1 MITQPVTFNY
11 IRSYLDRYRF
21 LELYY
26 RRSESTHKGKV
37 VPARV
42 ETVVLFLPDVWSCIP
57 TRLEWDGLLQN
68 YGKQLERK
76 LKAAVQQ
83 QQQQQQPQPQPESD
97 DQAAATD
104 EKASTSFF

>member
-1 MITQPVTFNY
+1 MC
-11 IRSYLDRYRF
+11 SDRYRF

-26 RRSESTHKGKV
+26 RRSESVHKGRV

-57 TRLEWDGLLQN
+57 TRLEWDGLHHN

-76 LKAAVQQ
+76 LKSATAVQ
-83 QQQQQQPQPQPESD
+83 END
-97 DQAAATD
+97 DQPAAD
-104 EKASTSFF
+104 EKAPDLIINV